1 MTTDRPIAAPTKIE
15 CEGNRDRCT
24 GDACPI
30 FGTAMVKTFRD
41 GKRRVRGCD
50 DPTAR
55 GARNKRKGGSK
66 QAAAVRALGIPR
78 SNLSPGH
85 EEFLG
90 GAVRVEV
97 KAGRQV
103 GPIETRYSDYEAQ
116 SEAARPVGDHRP
128 FCAIAMPDGWSDG
141 IVLVRLSNV
150 HEFAAA
156 IVEMWGAA

>member
-1 MTTDRPIAAPTKIE
+1 MTTLPLQGPEKGE
-15 CEGNRDRCT
+15 CEGRRDRCS

-30 FGTAMVKTFRD
+30 FGTLLPASRD
-41 GKRRVRGCD
+41 GRRRVRGCD
-50 DPTAR
+50 DPVAR
-55 GARNKRKGGSK
+55 GKRSKMKGRKK

-90 GAVRVEV
+90 GSVRVEV
-97 KAGRQV
+97 KAGAQV
-103 GPIETRYSDYEAQ
+103 GPIDTRFRAYEAQ

-128 FCAIAMPDGWSDG
+128 FCAVAMPDGSTDG
-141 IVLVRLSNV
+141 IVLVRLSAL

-156 IVEMWGAA
+156 LVEQWGAA